1 MAKVYFRSTESKQ
14 REAEAHRLAE
24 AKSPEQLEAEAAAIT
39 RDSQELE
46 AAKGPHPM
54 DKIIREQYERQLARI
69 IDGPAQAA
77 REKLQA
83 QVARLTDLAWRQ
95 YPAQMRDEAKR
106 TLSKR
111 DAEEEY
117 HRLVD
122 IHTEAARLVGETPDI
137 ITIAAEVG
145 RQHPELIR
153 AFVDDPARLAFYG
166 LSASE

>member
-1 MAKVYFRSTESKQ
+1 MATNTKE
-14 REAEAHRLAE
+14 REAETRRLAE
-24 AKSPEQLEAEAAAIT
+24 AKTPEQLEAEAAAIT

-54 DKIIREQYERQLARI
+54 DKITREQYERQLARI

-77 REKLQA
+77 REKLTR
-83 QVARLTDLAWRQ
+83 QVADITDLAWEH
-95 YPAQMRDEAKR
+95 YPAHMRDEAKR

-111 DAEEEY
+111 DAEQEY
-117 HRLVD
+117 HRLVE
-122 IHTEAARLVGETPDI
+122 IHTEAARLVGETPDPVA
-137 ITIAAEVG
+137 IAAEVG